1 MLLVQSRLS
10 KCQHAL
16 TNWSRRKFKDGEG
29 QLKKKSKL
37 LVELQED
44 AHLDTVESIKALLAE
59 IDETLARENVKW
71 N

>member
-16 TNWSRRKFKDGEG
+16 TKWSRRKLKDGEG

-44 AHLDTVESIKALLAE
+44 ANLDTVESIKALLAE
-59 IDETLARENVKW
+59 IDETLAREDVKW